1 MNYTTKWEVY
11 NPVAIGFEE
20 TWRRLDAFT
29 EGNKGGTQY
38 PPFNIIRVDE
48 ETAELEIALAGFR
61 KDDIEVSVQK
71 GILNITATRKKDEDV
86 NYSHRGLAFRNVN
99 KNWQLSETAVVD
111 GVKFVDGLL
120 TVTLRLELPEDQKK
134 KVFDIG

>member
-1 MNYTTKWEVY
+1 MNNLSRFEIY
-11 NPVAIGFEE
+11 NPVAIGFDDM
-20 TWRRLDAFT
+20 WKRLDAFT

-38 PPFNIIRVDE
+38 PPFNIIRLDE
-48 ETAELEIALAGFR
+48 ETAELEIALAGFSR
-61 KDDIEVSVQK
+61 DDIEVSVQK
-71 GILNITATRKKDEDV
+71 GILNITATRKKNEDV

-120 TVTLRLELPEDQKK
+120 TVTLRLELPEDQKR
-134 KVFDIG
+134 KVFDIS

>member
-1 MNYTTKWEVY
+1 MNYSTRWEVY
-11 NPVAIGFEE
+11 NPFAIGFED
-20 TWRRLDAFT
+20 TFRRLDAFASGDKKET
-29 EGNKGGTQY
+29 AY

-48 ETAELEIALAGFR
+48 EVAELEMALAGFS
-61 KDDIEVSVQK
+61 KEDIQVSVQK
-71 GILNITATRKKDEDV
+71 GILNIKATRKKDTEL